1 LTAAG
6 SHLRLFSFEVD
17 DEHLIVVL
25 MIFMMMGSL
34 AGWRVCVRRRVCPS
48 LGDEPIEKRRHPGLQ
63 FRRCVSASRLE
74 SLVKRCGHRLVSG
87 CEDSVDIV
95 HVGSLTPD
103 RSLTKG
109 TGAAILGL
117 RGNYPLA
124 CTKIA
129 LDSLALTFSARLA

>member
-1 LTAAG
+1 
-6 SHLRLFSFEVD
+6 
-17 DEHLIVVL
+17 

-34 AGWRVCVRRRVCPS
+34 AGWRFRMRRVCLR
-48 LGDEPIEKRRHPGLQ
+48 LGDQPIEKRRHPGLQ
-63 FRRCVSASRLE
+63 FRRCVSSSRLE

-109 TGAAILGL
+109 AGAAILGP
-117 RGNYPLA
+117 RGNFSLA
-124 CTKIA
+124 CTKIG
-129 LDSLALTFSARLA
+129 LDSLPLTFRRLA